1 MQNKVVSVVIPFYN
15 IENYIEKCLK
25 YIVGQTYR
33 NLEILCVDNNS
44 QDNSIKIVEKYLNT
58 DNRIK
63 LIKNKENLW
72 PGGARNVGIK
82 SATGEYI
89 YFIDGDDFID
99 DDYIE
104 KLVEAMEKHKT
115 DIVCNNKILKYYEDD
130 KSKNSFI
137 KRESNFILN
146 KKFDFDEKIARTVM
160 TSSCC
165 KLYKTDFL
173 RENNLYFPEKL
184 RFEDFAFLHL
194 LKTKVKTISFI
205 YNSTYYY
212 VQRKNSIIHKYKEK
226 SDQLDSIYIIK
237 YIYNF
242 YKENNLLNKF
252 TIPFAWVKKF
262 FKRQND
268 KQKYF
273 DLLRDELLAMKNDIN
288 RNIYNKKDL
297 IFFDTVLMFKK
308 YVFFRVIY
316 GVRRIIKL

>member
-1 MQNKVVSVVIPFYN
+1 MRNKIVSVVIPFYN

-25 YIVGQTYR
+25 SIVGQTYK

-72 PGGARNVGIK
+72 PGGARNFGIK
-82 SATGEYI
+82 NATGEYI

-137 KRESNFILN
+137 KKENDFVLD

-194 LKTKVKTISFI
+194 LKTKAKTISFI

-242 YKENNLLNKF
+242 YKENNLLDKF

-273 DLLRDELLAMKNDIN
+273 DLLRGELLVIKNDIN

-308 YVFFRVIY
+308 YIFFRVIY